1 MIAAL
6 YSSKN
11 SRTKAFQYEGVCFGW
26 SVIEDL
32 FARELRRINDRQPRQ
47 VPGLHES
54 CLQRHMD
61 KIECE
66 ASQDHAGNYNKPAC
80 KHLHIKS
87 CNLILG
93 NKLATVHASLHGNYI
108 FLCSNGM

>member
-32 FARELRRINDRQPRQ
+32 FARELRRINDRQPRR
-47 VPGLHES
+47 VPGLRES
-54 CLQRHMD
+54 YVYRDIWTRL
-61 KIECE
+61 
-66 ASQDHAGNYNKPAC
+66 NVKPAKIMQVIITSQLVNIC
-80 KHLHIKS
+80 TS
-87 CNLILG
+87 NLVIS
-93 NKLATVHASLHGNYI
+93 SLVT
-108 FLCSNGM
+108 S